1 MSDMLAREKITA
13 EQLGRRAIVFVR
25 QSTPGQVAHNQ
36 ESRRLQYAI
45 VDKAR
50 DLGFANVEVIDDD
63 LGRSGSGMVARPGFD
78 ALVGAVCTSEVGAIF
93 SIEDSRLARNG
104 RQWHHLIELCALTG
118 TLLVDP
124 NGIYDPRLI
133 NDRLVLGLKGSM
145 AEFELGL
152 IRQRSYAAIREKAS
166 RGELRIALPVGLRW
180 TEHGKI
186 ELDPD
191 ERVQKAIHSVFRK
204 HMEVGSIH
212 QILVWYRRENI
223 TLPTYTFDRSCKTAT
238 WRLPSY
244 QTIHGILTNPMYA
257 GAYAFGRREIRVQLI
272 DGIPRKTDGH
282 MKPRARWSVLIR
294 DHHPGYIGWERYE
307 EHQSMIAD
315 NAHKYSRGSRKAAR
329 GGRCLLV
336 GLLRCRRCGRML
348 SVMYKGNTHRVPRY
362 VCAHAL
368 KNDGT
373 QRCISFGG
381 LRPDEVVAA
390 ELLRPLDRRAV
401 EAALRAHEL
410 LAKQGD
416 DQEQAL
422 ELELKQAHYE
432 AQLAARRYD
441 AVDPSQR
448 LVAAELEA
456 RWNASLER
464 VQQIERSL
472 DQHRGET
479 AHQPTASLDTLMTL
493 ADDLPAI
500 WNDPAADMRIKQR
513 IVRTLI
519 HEIVADVDGTT
530 NEIVLI
536 IHWTGGRHSEVRI
549 PKNKA
554 GHTSR
559 WTDPD
564 AEKIICAMAGA
575 WSDRDIALTL
585 NRLRLRTGT
594 RQTWTQSRVRSVR
607 HRMKLPA
614 YDPNQAER
622 TSLSLDQ
629 AAAYL
634 GVSTTTVRR
643 LIHEKVIP
651 AIQVVPGAPW
661 QLRRDTLD
669 APQVRK
675 ALDAPRRRFA
685 RSRTTTPNDRTPMI
699 PGLNGGGA

>member
-1 MSDMLAREKITA
+1 
-13 EQLGRRAIVFVR
+13 
-25 QSTPGQVAHNQ
+25 
-36 ESRRLQYAI
+36 
-45 VDKAR
+45 
-50 DLGFANVEVIDDD
+50 
-63 LGRSGSGMVARPGFD
+63 
-78 ALVGAVCTSEVGAIF
+78 
-93 SIEDSRLARNG
+93 
-104 RQWHHLIELCALTG
+104 
-118 TLLVDP
+118 
-124 NGIYDPRLI
+124 
-133 NDRLVLGLKGSM
+133 
-145 AEFELGL
+145 
-152 IRQRSYAAIREKAS
+152 
-166 RGELRIALPVGLRW
+166 
-180 TEHGKI
+180 
-186 ELDPD
+186 
-191 ERVQKAIHSVFRK
+191 
-204 HMEVGSIH
+204 
-212 QILVWYRRENI
+212 
-223 TLPTYTFDRSCKTAT
+223 
-238 WRLPSY
+238 
-244 QTIHGILTNPMYA
+244 
-257 GAYAFGRREIRVQLI
+257 
-272 DGIPRKTDGH
+272 
-282 MKPRARWSVLIR
+282 
-294 DHHPGYIGWERYE
+294 
-307 EHQSMIAD
+307 
-315 NAHKYSRGSRKAAR
+315 
-329 GGRCLLV
+329 
-336 GLLRCRRCGRML
+336 
-348 SVMYKGNTHRVPRY
+348 
-362 VCAHAL
+362 
-368 KNDGT
+368 
-373 QRCISFGG
+373 
-381 LRPDEVVAA
+381 
-390 ELLRPLDRRAV
+390 
-401 EAALRAHEL
+401 
-410 LAKQGD
+410 
-416 DQEQAL
+416 
-422 ELELKQAHYE
+422 
-432 AQLAARRYD
+432 
-441 AVDPSQR
+441 
-448 LVAAELEA
+448 VAAELEA